1 MGFLLVVRKAVILWM
16 IKKDNHRRLPTHN
29 NLIILLVLYPF

>member
-1 MGFLLVVRKAVILWM
+1 MGFLLVVRKALILWM
-16 IKKDNHRRLPTHN
+16 TKKDNHRRLPTQN